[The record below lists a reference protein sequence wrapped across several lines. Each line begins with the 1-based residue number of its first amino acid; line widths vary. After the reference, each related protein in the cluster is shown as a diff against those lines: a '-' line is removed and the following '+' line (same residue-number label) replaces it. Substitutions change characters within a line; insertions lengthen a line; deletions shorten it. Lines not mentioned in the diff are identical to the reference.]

1 MLFKFDVF
9 VFVFT
14 CMFAKSFL
22 QGLFTDEIREIMLQR
37 PGTRKSDKI
46 DEVWQSKKLVYKVD
60 LKKTNL
66 IIQETMVER

>member
-1 MLFKFDVF
+1 
-9 VFVFT
+9 
-14 CMFAKSFL
+14 MFAKSFL